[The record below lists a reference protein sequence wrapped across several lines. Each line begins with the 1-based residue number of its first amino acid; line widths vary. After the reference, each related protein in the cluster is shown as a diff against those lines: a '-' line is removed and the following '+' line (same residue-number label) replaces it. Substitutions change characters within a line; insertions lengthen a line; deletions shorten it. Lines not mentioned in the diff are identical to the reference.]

1 MDRVFYFSKCNTA
14 AMQINKRANI
24 DVFKSTIAF
33 CLELIFMGCT
43 RCPNAGGFCHMSCV
57 NTRVGIIY
65 EKKAY
70 SFG

>member
-43 RCPNAGGFCHMSCV
+43 
-57 NTRVGIIY
+57 
-65 EKKAY
+65 
-70 SFG
+70 